1 MDLSENQKQFLREN
15 AAKIPDLMEL
25 TKQCF
30 ADAIPVHA
38 DHLDGRSREGRAVR
52 KFLCDNSITYTT
64 TGRTPCEKIEFTPE
78 QKEFVLQ
85 QAGEGLSSLEIA
97 KIVFADRRVGP
108 LSNEQRAVLTL
119 IREVNPD
126 ILPSQD
132 SGALNS
138 YIGPKS
144 ASRIV
149 KKINDAT
156 GMGLVEA
163 KINRQKQICIDRLRI
178 NLNNSRFLKI
188 INNYLNEDDRVLF
201 EHEFVRLTWDKPD
214 LTADELNL
222 YLNVCKEVIN
232 LEVVSSHLNKLND
245 MFDIADDQTEMSVR
259 LAEIIKAKS
268 GEYHQCE
275 TRIENLTKK
284 LQGDRA
290 ERMKKNQREN
300 ASFLSIVQL
309 FQEEEERK
317 TMIRIAEMQKKA
329 VKEEAHRLEGMVEW
343 KARVLG
349 ISQDDVI

>member
-1 MDLSENQKQFLREN
+1 MELSEEQKKYIDEN
-15 AAKIPDLMEL
+15 ASKIKNLIDL
-25 TKQCF
+25 TKKCF
-30 ADAIPVHA
+30 DNQE
-38 DHLDGRSREGRAVR
+38 LDGRSKEGRAVR
-52 KFLCDNSITYTT
+52 KYLVENAIEYKT
-64 TGRTPCEKIEFTPE
+64 TGTSSTEEIEFTE
-78 QKEFVLQ
+78 QQKEFILQ
-85 QAGEGLSSLEIA
+85 QAQEGLSSLEIA
-97 KIVFADRRVGP
+97 KLIFPDRRVKS
-108 LSNEQRAVLTL
+108 LSNEQRTVLGY

-126 ILPSQD
+126 FLPSQD

-138 YIGPKS
+138 YVSPKS
-144 ASRIV
+144 SSRII

-156 GMGLVEA
+156 GLGLEEL
-163 KINRQKQICIDRLRI
+163 KINRQKQICVERLGI

-188 INNYLNEDDRVLF
+188 INNYLNLEDRTLF

-214 LTADELNL
+214 LTADEINL

-232 LEVVSSHLNKLND
+232 LEVISAHLNKLND

-284 LQGDRA
+284 LQGYRA
-290 ERMKKNQREN
+290 ERMKKNQKEN

-317 TMIRIAEMQKKA
+317 TMLRIAEMQKLA
-329 VKEEAHRLEGMVEW
+329 IKEEAERLEGMAEW

-349 ISQDDVI
+349 ISQEDVI

>member
-1 MDLSENQKQFLREN
+1 MELSEEQKKYIDEN
-15 AAKIPDLMEL
+15 ASKIKNLIDL
-25 TKQCF
+25 TKKCF
-30 ADAIPVHA
+30 DNQE
-38 DHLDGRSREGRAVR
+38 LDGRSKEGRAVR
-52 KFLCDNSITYTT
+52 KYLVENAIEYKT
-64 TGRTPCEKIEFTPE
+64 TGTSSTEEIEFTE
-78 QKEFVLQ
+78 QQKEFILQ
-85 QAGEGLSSLEIA
+85 QAQEGLSSLEIA
-97 KIVFADRRVGP
+97 KLIFPDRRVKS
-108 LSNEQRAVLTL
+108 LSNEQRTVLGY

-126 ILPSQD
+126 FLPSQD

-138 YIGPKS
+138 YVSPKS
-144 ASRIV
+144 SSRII

-156 GMGLVEA
+156 GLNLDDA
-163 KINRQKQICIDRLRI
+163 KLNRQKQICVEKLGI

-188 INNYLNEDDRVLF
+188 INNYLNLEDRTLF

-214 LTADELNL
+214 LTADEINL

-232 LEVVSSHLNKLND
+232 LEVISAHLNKLND

-290 ERMKKNQREN
+290 ERMKKNQKEN

-317 TMIRIAEMQKKA
+317 TMLRIAEMQKLA
-329 VKEEAHRLEGMVEW
+329 IKEEAERLEGMAEW

-349 ISQDDVI
+349 ISQEDVI

>member
-1 MDLSENQKQFLREN
+1 MELSEEQKKYIDEN
-15 AAKIPDLMEL
+15 ASKIKNLIDL
-25 TKQCF
+25 TKKCF
-30 ADAIPVHA
+30 DNQE
-38 DHLDGRSREGRAVR
+38 LDGRSKEGRAVR
-52 KFLCDNSITYTT
+52 KYLVENAIEYKT
-64 TGRTPCEKIEFTPE
+64 TGTSSTEEIEFTE
-78 QKEFVLQ
+78 QQKEFILQ
-85 QAGEGLSSLEIA
+85 QAQEGLSSLEIA
-97 KIVFADRRVGP
+97 KLIFPDRRVKS
-108 LSNEQRAVLTL
+108 LSNEQRTVLGY

-126 ILPSQD
+126 FLPSQD

-138 YIGPKS
+138 YVSPKS
-144 ASRIV
+144 SSRII

-156 GMGLVEA
+156 GLGLEEL
-163 KINRQKQICIDRLRI
+163 KINRQKQICVEKLGI

-188 INNYLNEDDRVLF
+188 INNYLNLEDRTLF

-214 LTADELNL
+214 LTADEINL

-232 LEVVSSHLNKLND
+232 LEVISAHLNKLND

-275 TRIENLTKK
+275 TRIENLTKN

-290 ERMKKNQREN
+290 ERMKKNQKEN

-317 TMIRIAEMQKKA
+317 TMLRIAEMQKLA
-329 VKEEAHRLEGMVEW
+329 IKEEAERLEGMAEW

-349 ISQDDVI
+349 ISQEDVI

>member
-1 MDLSENQKQFLREN
+1 MELSEEQKKYIDEN
-15 AAKIPDLMEL
+15 ASKIKNLIDL
-25 TKQCF
+25 TKKCF
-30 ADAIPVHA
+30 DNQE
-38 DHLDGRSREGRAVR
+38 LDGRSKEGRAVR
-52 KFLCDNSITYTT
+52 KYLVENAIEYKT
-64 TGRTPCEKIEFTPE
+64 TGTSSTEEIEFTE
-78 QKEFVLQ
+78 QQKEFILQ
-85 QAGEGLSSLEIA
+85 QAQEGLSSLEIA
-97 KIVFADRRVGP
+97 KLIFPDRRVKS
-108 LSNEQRAVLTL
+108 LSNEQRTVLGY

-126 ILPSQD
+126 FLPSQD

-138 YIGPKS
+138 YVSPKS
-144 ASRIV
+144 SSRII

-156 GMGLVEA
+156 GLGLEEL
-163 KINRQKQICIDRLRI
+163 KINRQKQICVERLGI

-188 INNYLNEDDRVLF
+188 INNYLNLEDRTLF

-214 LTADELNL
+214 LTADEINL

-232 LEVVSSHLNKLND
+232 LEVISAHLNKLND

-290 ERMKKNQREN
+290 ERMKKNQKEN

-317 TMIRIAEMQKKA
+317 TMLRIAEMQKLA
-329 VKEEAHRLEGMVEW
+329 IKEEAERLEGMAEW

-349 ISQDDVI
+349 ISQEDVI